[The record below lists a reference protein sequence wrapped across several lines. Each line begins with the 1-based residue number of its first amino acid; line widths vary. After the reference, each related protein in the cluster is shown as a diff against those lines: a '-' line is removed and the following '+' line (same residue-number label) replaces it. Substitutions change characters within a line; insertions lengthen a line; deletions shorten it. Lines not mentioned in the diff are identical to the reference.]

1 MLQSR
6 RIQKMNE
13 IQFWAP
19 LDVPGKGVKMENN
32 NYALVSADEKGT
44 VLAVKGIMNSENS
57 HSVESGLLAL
67 RAAHPAGTLSIDA
80 SVLDSISSAGMNV
93 LMRLRKNES
102 SLRLFNVQPEVY
114 EALHEN
120 GLTSVMRIEK
130 AA

>member
-1 MLQSR
+1 
-6 RIQKMNE
+6 
-13 IQFWAP
+13 
-19 LDVPGKGVKMENN
+19 MENN

-44 VLAVKGIMNSENS
+44 VLAVKGSMNSENS

-102 SLRLFNVQPEVY
+102 SLRVFNVQPKVY

-120 GLTSVMRIEK
+120 GLTGVMKIEK